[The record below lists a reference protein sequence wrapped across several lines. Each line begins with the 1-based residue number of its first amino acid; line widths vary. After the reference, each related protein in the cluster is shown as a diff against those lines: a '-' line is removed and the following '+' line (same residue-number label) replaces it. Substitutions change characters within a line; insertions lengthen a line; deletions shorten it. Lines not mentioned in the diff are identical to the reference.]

1 MDDIDCLTQGDQAQQ
16 HCLTEIVLHALKSMY
31 PSIPREMKDSIS
43 LKKAAA
49 GDRDWS
55 VTKEIL
61 GWIINTSTGTLS
73 LFPKHIT
80 NLNQLLDPPTQR
92 RMSHKKLERLIGTLR
107 SIHLAIPRGI
117 SHFYHIQMPLTKANH
132 WMAYL
137 SAVFYQ
143 DVAHCQLICA

>member
-80 NLNQLLDPPTQR
+80 NLNQLLDPHPPPNVGCPT
-92 RMSHKKLERLIGTLR
+92 R
-107 SIHLAIPRGI
+107 S
-117 SHFYHIQMPLTKANH
+117 
-132 WMAYL
+132 
-137 SAVFYQ
+137 
-143 DVAHCQLICA
+143 